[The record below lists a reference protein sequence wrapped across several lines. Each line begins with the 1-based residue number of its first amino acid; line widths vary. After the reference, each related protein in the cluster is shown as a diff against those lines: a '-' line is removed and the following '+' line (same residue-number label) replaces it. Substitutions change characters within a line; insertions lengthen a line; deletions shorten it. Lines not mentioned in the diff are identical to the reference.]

1 MIVNNYTIL
10 AAQGLHAR
18 PATAL
23 VKLAKT
29 YKSAISLKK
38 GEKEVRLNSLL
49 NLLSLALKGGEIVS
63 IVIEGEDEMAAATA
77 IDRFFKEELKGL

>member
-1 MIVNNYTIL
+1 MIVNNYTIM

-38 GEKEVRLNSLL
+38 GDQEVRLNSLL
-49 NLLSLALKGGEIVS
+49 NLLSLALKGGEVIS
-63 IVIEGEDEMAAATA
+63 IVIEGEDEAAAAAA
-77 IDRFFKEELKGL
+77 IDRFFNEELKGL

>member
-1 MIVNNYTIL
+1 MIVNNYTIM

-18 PATAL
+18 PAAAL

-38 GEKEVRLNSLL
+38 GDQEVRLNSLL
-49 NLLSLALKGGEIVS
+49 NLLSLALKGGEVIS
-63 IVIEGEDEMAAATA
+63 IVIEGEDEEEAAAA
-77 IDRFFKEELKGL
+77 IDRFFNEELKGL

>member
-1 MIVNNYTIL
+1 MIVNNYTIM

-18 PATAL
+18 PAAAL

-38 GEKEVRLNSLL
+38 GDQEVRLNSLL
-49 NLLSLALKGGEIVS
+49 NLLSLALKGGEVIS
-63 IVIEGEDEMAAATA
+63 IVIEGEDEAAAAAA
-77 IDRFFKEELKGL
+77 IDRFFNEELKGL

>member
-1 MIVNNYTIL
+1 MIVNNYTIM
-10 AAQGLHAR
+10 AAHGLHAR

-38 GEKEVRLNSLL
+38 GDQEVRLNSLL
-49 NLLSLALKGGEIVS
+49 NLLSLALKGGEVIS
-63 IVIEGEDEMAAATA
+63 IVIEGEDEAAAAAA
-77 IDRFFKEELKGL
+77 IDRFFNEELKGL

>member
-1 MIVNNYTIL
+1 MIVNNYTIM

-38 GEKEVRLNSLL
+38 GDQEVRLNSLL
-49 NLLSLALKGGEIVS
+49 NLLSLALKGGEVIS
-63 IVIEGEDEMAAATA
+63 IVIEGEDEEEAAAA
-77 IDRFFKEELKGL
+77 IDRFFNEELKGL

>member
-1 MIVNNYTIL
+1 MIVNNYTIM

-18 PATAL
+18 PAAAL

-38 GEKEVRLNSLL
+38 GDQEVRL
-49 NLLSLALKGGEIVS
+49 
-63 IVIEGEDEMAAATA
+63 TA
-77 IDRFFKEELKGL
+77 C

>member
-1 MIVNNYTIL
+1 MIVNNYTIM

-18 PATAL
+18 PATTL

-38 GEKEVRLNSLL
+38 DEKEVRLNSLL
-49 NLLSLALKGGEIVS
+49 NLLSLALKGGEGVS
-63 IVIEGEDEMAAATA
+63 IVIDGEDEAEAALA
-77 IDRFFKEELKGL
+77 IDRFFNEELKGL